1 MNPMISRQAIPASFD
16 EGRRLQVEGR
26 LAEAASVFRSI
37 LETEPGHVD
46 ALLCLGAVTLQG
58 GDEPA
63 ARRLFLKAAECAPS
77 DFRPRHNLAA
87 MALKASRLEEA
98 LKWAQEAFALRR
110 DLPEAARM
118 LGAVHLAL
126 GRSAEALGFI
136 EHASDLAPDD
146 HDLFL
151 KRASMKRE
159 LCDWRDFEAD
169 DRWIRAF
176 SSAGRLVP
184 PFALLATNATI
195 EEQHACAIRW
205 ASRLE
210 KPASAQLPRRGL
222 RCEGRVTIGYLSG
235 DFHDH
240 ATSRLTAELFE
251 RHDRTRFAVHGYSYG
266 PDTGDSM
273 RQRVR
278 RSFDVFR
285 DMQGLSSQAAAQR
298 IWDDEVDILIDL
310 KGYTSRARSDILS
323 YRPAPIQVNW
333 LGFPGTMGAGF
344 IDYVITD
351 RFASPPEYEACSTE
365 RFAYLP
371 NCFQPNDTIRPVPAG
386 ATRSD
391 FGIPEDRFVLCCFN
405 APYKFTP
412 AVFDVWMR
420 ILKAVPDGMLWL
432 LVNSR
437 QQAANLVR
445 EAVSRGVAADRLHF
459 APHADADRHLL
470 RCSLSDLFLDTQPV
484 SAFTTASDAL
494 WAGLPILTCAGPTP
508 AGRGAG
514 SLLAAFGLPEL
525 IAADLAD
532 YEARA
537 VRLATH
543 RRELTAIRH
552 EIVARRTTACVFDTP
567 KFVHDLEEVYLR
579 LAGR

>member
-1 MNPMISRQAIPASFD
+1 MTSRQSVPASFD
-16 EGRRLQVEGR
+16 EGRRLQFEGR
-26 LAEAASVFRSI
+26 PAEAASVFRSI
-37 LETEPGHVD
+37 LEAEPGHVE
-46 ALLCLGAVTLQG
+46 ALLCLGAIALQG

-63 ARRLFLKAAECAPS
+63 ARRLFLKVAEYAPT

-98 LKWAQEAFALRR
+98 LEWAQEAFALRR

-118 LGAVHLAL
+118 LGAVHIAL

-151 KRASMKRE
+151 KKASMKRD

-169 DRWIRAF
+169 DRRIRDFAA
-176 SSAGRLVP
+176 AGRLIP

-205 ASRLE
+205 AARLE
-210 KPASAQLPRRGL
+210 KPASARLPRRAP
-222 RCEGRVTIGYLSG
+222 RSEGKVTIGYLSG

-251 RHDRTRFAVHGYSYG
+251 RHDRARFTVHGYSYG
-266 PDTGDSM
+266 PDADGPM
-273 RQRVR
+273 RRRVK

-285 DMQGLSSQAAAQR
+285 DMQAMSSQEAAQR
-298 IWDDEVDILIDL
+298 IRNDEVDILIDL

-323 YRPAPIQVNW
+323 YRPAPVQVNW

-351 RFASPPEYEACSTE
+351 RFISPPEYGTCSTE
-365 RFAYLP
+365 KFAYLP
-371 NCFQPNDTIRPVPAG
+371 NCFQPNDTTRALPAG
-386 ATRSD
+386 DAARSD
-391 FGIPEDRFVLCCFN
+391 FGLPEDRFVFCCFN

-412 AVFDVWMR
+412 TVFDAWMR
-420 ILKAVPDGMLWL
+420 ILEAVPDGVLWL
-432 LVNSR
+432 LANSR
-437 QQAANLVR
+437 RQAANLVR
-445 EAVSRGVAADRLHF
+445 EASSRGVAADRLYF
-459 APHADADRHLL
+459 APHAEAGLHLR
-470 RCSLSDLFLDTQPV
+470 RCSASDLFLDTLPV
-484 SAFTTASDAL
+484 GAFTTASDAL
-494 WAGLPILTCAGPTP
+494 WAGLPVLTCAGPTP

-525 IAADLAD
+525 ITGDLAD

-537 VRLATH
+537 VHLATH
-543 RRELTAIRH
+543 RRELAAIRR
-552 EIVARRTTACVFDTP
+552 EIAARRTTAPVFDTP
-567 KFVHDLEEVYLR
+567 GFVRDLEEAYLR